1 MCVCS
6 LRYPACSACASCC
19 YLWPAQLSQYFRKRS
34 HKQYSSPNVV
44 RVVKSKRMRWAG
56 HVARMAEGTGVYRLL
71 VGKPE
76 VGDHCG
82 DPGVDGG

>member
-1 MCVCS
+1 
-6 LRYPACSACASCC
+6 
-19 YLWPAQLSQYFRKRS
+19 
-34 HKQYSSPNVV
+34 
-44 RVVKSKRMRWAG
+44 
-56 HVARMAEGTGVYRLL
+56 MAEGTGVYRLL